1 MMQGVLSGGKVIVAD
16 SEVGAPATGDDRRRG
31 WLELEE
37 AAGLLETGRMEI
49 NDEEGKE
56 LNPDEF
62 LKRALAISP
71 KFGLRYIVYNDLKER
86 GYVVQPGGVDF
97 WLYPRGVKPGEKP
110 ARYFIR
116 ILSESDF
123 ISLKELVELLILACN
138 MRKEP
143 ILAVVDE
150 ESDITYYEVKEAKFE
165 NQEARKEEIRKVKAT
180 LFGDRVLL
188 WDADLAETLYRTYF
202 YGNLTKEKRLL
213 LSFLE
218 AAYLMRRGLLEIEVR
233 EQKSENRSPKSEMTN
248 ARSPNSQLSTLNSQ
262 PFEQFIEYASAI
274 ESDFM
279 DKYRVYADLME
290 KGQMVKTGFK
300 FGSHFRVYKA
310 MQLKHSLYL
319 IHVLS
324 EEHVFPLPELSRAV
338 RLAHGVRKRM
348 IFAFTVAGEI
358 RYVDVGRMK
367 L

>member
-1 MMQGVLSGGKVIVAD
+1 MQGVLSAGKVIVAG
-16 SEVGAPATGDDRRRG
+16 SEAESLVKGHSRKRG
-31 WLELEE
+31 RLELEE
-37 AAGLLETGRMEI
+37 AAGLLETDKI
-49 NDEEGKE
+49 VIKDEEGKE
-56 LNPDEF
+56 MSPDEF

-71 KFGLRYIVYNDLKER
+71 EFGLRYLVYNDLKER

-116 ILSESDF
+116 ILSESAT
-123 ISLKELVELLILACN
+123 ISLKELVELLILARN
-138 MRKEP
+138 MRKAP
-143 ILAVVDE
+143 IIAVVDE
-150 ESDITYYEVKEAKFE
+150 ESDITYYEVKDAKFE
-165 NQEARKEEIRKVKAT
+165 NSEARKEEQRKVKAS
-180 LFGDRVLL
+180 LFGDRVVI

-202 YGNLTKEKRLL
+202 YGTLTKEKRLL

-218 AAYLMRRGLLEIEVR
+218 AAYLMRKGTLELEVA
-233 EQKSENRSPKSEMTN
+233 P
-248 ARSPNSQLSTLNSQ
+248 QLSTLNSQ
-262 PFEQFIEYASAI
+262 PFERFIEYASTI
-274 ESDFM
+274 ETAFR
-279 DKYRVYADLME
+279 DKYAVYADLME

-319 IHVLS
+319 VHVLS

-348 IFAFTVAGEI
+348 IFAFTIAEGI

>member
-1 MMQGVLSGGKVIVAD
+1 MQGVLSGGKVIVTGSEAD
-16 SEVGAPATGDDRRRG
+16 AVAKRDGRRRG
-31 WLELEE
+31 QLELEE
-37 AAGLLETGRMEI
+37 AAGLLETDKIAIR
-49 NDEEGKE
+49 DEEGSE
-56 LNPDEF
+56 IDPDEF

-71 KFGLRYIVYNDLKER
+71 EFGLRYLVYNDLKER

-116 ILSESDF
+116 ILSESDT
-123 ISLKELVELLILACN
+123 ISLKKIVELLVLARN

-143 ILAVVDE
+143 IIAVVDE
-150 ESDITYYEVKEAKFE
+150 ESDITYYEVKDAKFE
-165 NQEARKEEIRKVKAT
+165 KSEARKEELKIKVKAS
-180 LFGDRVLL
+180 LFGDRVVI
-188 WDADLAETLYRTYF
+188 WDADLADTLYRTHF

-218 AAYLMRRGLLEIEVR
+218 AAYLMRKGMLEIEVA
-233 EQKSENRSPKSEMTN
+233 P
-248 ARSPNSQLSTLNSQ
+248 QLATLNSQ
-262 PFEQFIEYASAI
+262 PFEQFIEYASTI
-274 ESDFM
+274 EADFA
-279 DKYRVYADLME
+279 DKYAVYADLME

-310 MQLKHSLYL
+310 MQLKHSLFL
-319 IHVLS
+319 VHVLS
-324 EEHVFPLPELSRAV
+324 EEHVFTLPELSRAV

-348 IFAFTVAGEI
+348 IFAFTVADGI